1 MLWPKDRERVKV
13 MHRIIAILKKEFL
26 QMGRDRMTLGLIFMI
41 PLVQLLLFGFAIQT
55 EVKHIPTV
63 VFDQSL
69 SAESRDLLNS
79 FTASGYF
86 DIQYVVDEYGQ
97 VNQMIDSGK
106 AKVGIIFPPDFA
118 AQVHRGAS
126 AQVQVLVDA
135 SDNMVANQAIAIANS
150 IGLLKSQEVLA
161 QKVKLSNPPY
171 DIRVRPWY
179 NPDGITAYYMVPAI
193 LGVVVTMTMVLLTAM
208 GIVRERER
216 GTLEQLMVT
225 PIKSIELMVGKIL
238 PYIVLGYLQITVALI
253 IGVTVFGVPIRGSL
267 LELYILTLFFITASL
282 GMGILISNVAKT
294 QMQAMQMGFF
304 VMLPSIML
312 SGFMFPRDAMP
323 RLIYYISNFI
333 PLTYYLDIIR
343 GIVLKGIGFL
353 YLVGQVVSL
362 LVFSIVF
369 LVASALK
376 FKKKIA

>member
-1 MLWPKDRERVKV
+1 MR
-13 MHRIIAILKKEFL
+13 
-26 QMGRDRMTLGLIFMI
+26 RDKMTLGLVFMI

-69 SAESRDLLNS
+69 TAESRELLEAFS
-79 FTASGYF
+79 ASGYF
-86 DIQYVVDEYGQ
+86 DVEYVVNQYSD
-97 VNQMIDSGK
+97 VNKMIDSGK
-106 AKVGIIFPPDFA
+106 AKVGIVFPPDFA
-118 AQVHRGAS
+118 TSVNRGVSAS
-126 AQVQVLVDA
+126 VQVLVDA

-150 IGLLKSQEVLA
+150 IGLIKSQEILA
-161 QKVKLSNPPY
+161 QKVNFLSPPY

-179 NPDGITAYYMVPAI
+179 NPDGITAFYMVPAI

-225 PIKSIELMVGKIL
+225 PIKPLELMLGKIL

-267 LELYILTLFFITASL
+267 LELYLLTLFFITASL
-282 GMGILISNVAKT
+282 GLGILISNVAKT

-323 RLIYYISNFI
+323 RLIYYISNLI

-343 GIVLKGIGFL
+343 GIVLKGIGFP
-353 YLVGQVVSL
+353 YLVGQVISL
-362 LVFSIVF
+362 LVFSVVLLI
-369 LVASALK
+369 ASTLK